1 MSLRHALAATLV
13 LSSSGCGVL
22 EPRVPEPQPDV
33 FVQWPLPPTTAA
45 AGALSSSAS
54 SASSATSAPAPSAP
68 TSSTTTPAAAA
79 DIGWRD
85 FFIDPRLQELI
96 RLSLESNR
104 DLRVAVLDVERSRE
118 LYGIQRSERV
128 PSISANASLVRQGG
142 DVPVTDTYSANLAA
156 TQFELDL
163 WGRVRSLSKSAL
175 EQYFATDAARRSAQ
189 LSLIAAVAGTYLTL
203 AADREQLRLSQATLQ
218 TREEAYTL
226 TQKRHDLGAVSALD
240 VYQAKTQTESARA
253 DTARY
258 AGQVA
263 QDVDA
268 LTLLVGAPV
277 PAELL
282 PAGFERDAT
291 GLDPLPAG
299 MPSDVLLR
307 RPDVVQAEHTLRAAN
322 ANIGAARAAFFP
334 TITLTGAVGTSSTE
348 LDSLFNAG
356 TSTWSF
362 IPQVS
367 LPIFQGGRLR
377 AGLGVATADRDIAL
391 ARYEQAI
398 QQGFREVS
406 DALALTATLAEQRV
420 ALEQLVDA
428 AQKAE
433 YLSLASYEAGRDSY
447 LTRLESQRTLYVSQQ
462 ALISTRLAEQSNRVT
477 LYKVLGGGWQ
487 EHSP

>member
-1 MSLRHALAATLV
+1 MSLRHALAAMLV
-13 LSSSGCGVL
+13 LSLSGCGVL
-22 EPRVPEPQPDV
+22 EPRVPEPRPDV
-33 FVQWPLPPTTAA
+33 FVQWPLPPTTAP
-45 AGALSSSAS
+45 AGTPSS
-54 SASSATSAPAPSAP
+54 SASSATSASAPTAP
-68 TSSTTTPAAAA
+68 TSSTTTPASAA

-189 LSLIAAVAGTYLTL
+189 LSLIAAVASTYLTL

-253 DTARY
+253 DAARF

-263 QDVDA
+263 QDIDA
-268 LTLLVGAPV
+268 LNLIIGAPL

-334 TITLTGAVGTSSTE
+334 TITLTGTVGTSSTE

-356 TSTWSF
+356 TSAWSF

-377 AGLGVATADRDIAL
+377 AGLGVAQADRDIAL

-398 QQGFREVS
+398 QQGFRDVS

-433 YLSLASYEAGRDSY
+433 DLSLARYEAGRDSY